1 MAKPA
6 PKWWETEIPI
16 RSSSKIDLGRLT
28 FDPHN
33 PRFTP
38 DKNPGSNNTEAVVA
52 HLARTADIGE
62 LVDSISASGYI
73 DIEPLI
79 VLGDGDN
86 LIVLEGNRRLAALML
101 INDPNLADRVK
112 ISLPEISETHRQTT
126 RSILVYRV
134 QERDDARDLIGFKHI
149 NGPQTWDA
157 YAKGRYAAEWYDK
170 ENQKR
175 ANGDPEALN
184 LSDITM
190 RMGDKHDTINRIVV
204 AVFVLDQAEENDL
217 FKISDRSKKSFSFS
231 HLYTGLSYAEIRE
244 FIGMPPANRVYE
256 PSRNPVPSTHYE
268 ELRQLLI
275 WLYGSASEQ
284 IEAVV
289 KTQNPYLS
297 FLRNVIG
304 HPKARALLL
313 ATNDLATAMQ
323 EIIPASTRLN
333 EHLLRAR
340 TALVAAQSTL
350 EKYDG
355 RDEFVVETA
364 LEVKQSAEFVE
375 RNVSSARTSYLH
387 RLESEEG

>member
-6 PKWWETEIPI
+6 PKWWEAQIPV
-16 RSSSKIDLGRLT
+16 RSSTKIDLARLN

-38 DKNPGSNNTEAVVA
+38 DKKPGANTTEAVIA
-52 HLARTADIGE
+52 HMAKTADIGE

-79 VLGDGDN
+79 VLGEGDD
-86 LIVLEGNRRLAALML
+86 LIVLEGNRRLAALKV
-101 INDPNLADRVK
+101 INDPSLADRVK
-112 ISLPEISETHRQTT
+112 ISLPEISSAHRATT
-126 RSILVYRV
+126 QSVLVYRV

-157 YAKGRYAAEWYDK
+157 YAKGRYAAEWFDK
-170 ENQKR
+170 ENEKR
-175 ANGDPEALN
+175 ASGDQQALS

-190 RMGDKHDTINRIVV
+190 RMGDKHDTINRIVI
-204 AVFVLDQAEENDL
+204 AVFVLDQADQQEL
-217 FKISDRSKKSFSFS
+217 FKISDRAKKSFSFS
-231 HLYTGLSYAEIRE
+231 HLYTGLSYAEIRDYL
-244 FIGMPPANRVYE
+244 GMPPANRGCE
-256 PSRNPVPSTHYE
+256 PSRNPVPRTHFV
-268 ELRQLLI
+268 ELRRLLL

-284 IEAVV
+284 VEPVV

-297 FLRNVIG
+297 YLKNVIG
-304 HPKARALLL
+304 HPKARAVLM
-313 ATNDLATAMQ
+313 ATNDLGIAMQ

-355 RDEFVVETA
+355 KDEFVVETA
-364 LEVKQSAEFVE
+364 HEVKQSAEFVE
-375 RNVSSARTSYLH
+375 RNVTSARQSFL
-387 RLESEEG
+387 RRAENGES